1 MLHVMGEMGWQNP
14 PPEEVLLAFY
24 ESTAAAARIA
34 WNPYFHNPAL
44 ERRLDRISAPTLVLW
59 GAEDRLIPRR
69 HGERYRDRIKDA
81 QLRTIAHCGHLP
93 VLEKP
98 QELVEEV
105 TKFVEGLR
113 TED

>member
-1 MLHVMGEMGWQNP
+1 
-14 PPEEVLLAFY
+14 
-24 ESTAAAARIA
+24 
-34 WNPYFHNPAL
+34 
-44 ERRLDRISAPTLVLW
+44 VLW